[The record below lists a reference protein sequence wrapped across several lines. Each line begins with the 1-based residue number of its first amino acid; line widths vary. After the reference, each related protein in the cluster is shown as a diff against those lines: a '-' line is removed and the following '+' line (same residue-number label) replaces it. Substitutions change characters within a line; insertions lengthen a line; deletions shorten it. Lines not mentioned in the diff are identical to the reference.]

1 VNGPL
6 YAIGRN
12 QPRIIWKRDLNQE
25 PISLDQSRAAPVLIQ
40 LWKLAA
46 KGANNASEGM
56 LRMIDKRTGK
66 VSFEQS
72 SVEILPYYLL
82 NPDPQQSILE
92 LKLTQ
97 QTIRLRYA
105 IDEAQK

>member
-1 VNGPL
+1 
-6 YAIGRN
+6 
-12 QPRIIWKRDLNQE
+12 
-25 PISLDQSRAAPVLIQ
+25 
-40 LWKLAA
+40 
-46 KGANNASEGM
+46 
-56 LRMIDKRTGK
+56 MIDKRTGK

-72 SVEILPYYLL
+72 SVDILPYYLL